1 MTKQMCQEVIDIKS
15 YDIGKH
21 NYAGHIIET
30 WTFNKDK
37 QDLQVAA
44 AMSKLSGEEAVALA
58 MFIGLAE
65 TFGATAPQYTI
76 LTFTDGKLTSIY

>member
-1 MTKQMCQEVIDIKS
+1 
-15 YDIGKH
+15 
-21 NYAGHIIET
+21 
-30 WTFNKDK
+30 
-37 QDLQVAA
+37 
-44 AMSKLSGEEAVALA
+44 MSKLSGEEAVALA